1 MADRQAARVEA
12 ELAVAVKGWEAK
24 EARNVERMDNSG
36 HIEMITMAEA
46 TRGKSPRWIASLR
59 K

>member
-1 MADRQAARVEA
+1 MADRQAARV
-12 ELAVAVKGWEAK
+12 EAK